1 MAMALLFAQ
10 LLMAVAM
17 ATHGETL
24 DSRRIHFPNIPLREE
39 DESGSASLSSPIQPK
54 AIFILGDSSVD
65 CGENTLLNSI
75 LHHNLSLFSCS
86 GSDSDLVP
94 YLLAAKMGITT
105 VPSFY
110 SLNGSVQSLINGVN
124 FGSTQGNILLD
135 PPNPSFQS
143 LNQQLRQVF
152 ETLQLLSLHLSPSIA
167 TNHIQSSIF
176 YLSFGKEDF
185 IRFFNHEYNS
195 TLPSSLKHKPRV
207 FLHVLADQL
216 VRSIRYLYDGD
227 ARKIVVMGV
236 LPLGCAPG
244 TVLKWHS
251 MTGIRNE
258 TRGCIEWINQLVVEF
273 NKVIEQHVLE
283 LKVELRDAH
292 VVFCDAY
299 EGIMEIIAKP
309 SLYGFQN
316 TRSGCCGRGWHHATS
331 GCTSLDMACNKPSSH
346 VWWDLYNPTRAV
358 NSLLADSAWSGK
370 PFAHMCH
377 PMTVQDL
384 MYA

>member
-1 MAMALLFAQ
+1 MSIKGVGGRLLVTMIFAQ

-24 DSRRIHFPNIPLREE
+24 DSWRIHFPNIPLLEE
-39 DESGSASLSSPIQPK
+39 DEFYSASLSSPIRPK

-65 CGENTLLNSI
+65 CGENTLLNSF
-75 LHHNLSLFSCS
+75 LHRNHSLFPCK
-86 GSDSDLVP
+86 GSDSDLFP

-152 ETLQLLSLHLSPSIA
+152 QTLQLLSLHLIPSIA

-176 YLSFGKEDF
+176 YLSFGKEEF
-185 IRFFNHEYNS
+185 IRFFLHEYNS
-195 TLPSSLKHKPRV
+195 TLPSSLRHRPRV

-216 VRSIRYLYDGD
+216 VRFIQHLYDGD
-227 ARKIVVMGV
+227 ARKIVVMGI
-236 LPLGCAPG
+236 LPLGCAPR

-258 TRGCIEWINQLVVEF
+258 TRGCIEWINQLVVQF

-283 LKVELRDAH
+283 LKVELSDTH

-309 SLYGFQN
+309 RISEYEEWMMWK
-316 TRSGCCGRGWHHATS
+316 R
-331 GCTSLDMACNKPSSH
+331 
-346 VWWDLYNPTRAV
+346 
-358 NSLLADSAWSGK
+358 LA
-370 PFAHMCH
+370 PC
-377 PMTVQDL
+377 
-384 MYA
+384 Y